1 MAYPSLQEQPGSKK
15 QIKINKEFWTELKKI
30 MFIIIPGV
38 RSKEFGLLALH
49 TAFLVSRTIL
59 SIKVAELDGTLV
71 KTIVDNR
78 PKLFLASLLKW
89 LALAVPATFVNSMIR
104 YLEKKFSLALRTR
117 LVTHLYDTYMDEETY
132 YRIEN
137 LDSRIKNAD
146 QSLTKV
152 WGRGEGGGK
161 GGRG

>member
-1 MAYPSLQEQPGSKK
+1 MHQTTTGDKR
-15 QIKINKEFWTELKKI
+15 QIKINKEFWEELVKLMK
-30 MFIIIPGV
+30 IIIPGV
-38 RSKEFGLLALH
+38 KSKEFGLLVLH

-59 SIKVAELDGTLV
+59 SIKVAELDGSLV
-71 KTIVDNR
+71 KTIVDNKPR
-78 PKLFLASLLKW
+78 LFLSNLLKW
-89 LALAVPATFVNSMIR
+89 LALALPATFVNSMIR

-117 LVTHLYDTYMDEETY
+117 LVTHLYDTYMDKETY

-152 WGRGEGGGK
+152 ILGVLIAT
-161 GGRG
+161 